1 MATMKKAQAGIKKAV
16 SKMVPGEMTGKM
28 YKKSAI
34 DAIGDKQAKELD
46 KVSMLGKA
54 AMAKKKAPKF
64 DPNKK
69 YTWEYGAEFVLN
81 GKDFGMILN
90 ALRAVIN
97 TKEAQTILLAKQAGD
112 ALEEV
117 LEHAVNAGVVVELPE
132 NKASL

>member
-1 MATMKKAQAGIKKAV
+1 MSEILQ
-16 SKMVPGEMTGKM
+16 E
-28 YKKSAI
+28 
-34 DAIGDKQAKELD
+34 QQ
-46 KVSMLGKA
+46 
-54 AMAKKKAPKF
+54 APKF

-69 YTWEYGAEFVLN
+69 YTWEYGTEFVLN

-117 LEHAVNAGVVVELPE
+117 LEQAVNAGVVVELPE
-132 NKASL
+132 NKASI